1 MINQERLL
9 ERFLKYVQ
17 IDSPTL
23 SERDFAEV
31 LMAELKDLGID
42 VEMDDAGEKTGSNS
56 GNVIA
61 RVKGTTGA
69 EPILFSCHMD
79 TVSPGIGI
87 KPQIKDG
94 VIYSDGTTILGG
106 DDKAGIAAIMEAL
119 TVMKEQSIEH
129 GDLEIVFSIYEEG
142 GLKGSQ
148 NLDYSKIKSKYAFVF
163 DSGGDPG
170 QIITQGPAQVK
181 INATFVGKPAHAGVA
196 PEEGVS
202 AISIAA
208 EAISN
213 MKLLRIDE
221 ETTANIGSI
230 NGGGPTNIV
239 TDKVTIA
246 AEARSLDNDKLKAQS
261 DHMVQCIKDAQA
273 KYGDFEAEIEVVHA
287 YSAFKVEED
296 SDIVNKAKQACINAG
311 LEPFT
316 AKSGGGSDTNNLN
329 GNGIMAVNFGIGEK
343 KPHTLE
349 EHLHIKDLNAT
360 GVLVLELIKLFA

>member
-1 MINQERLL
+1 MINEERLL
-9 ERFLKYVQ
+9 ERFLRYIQ

-23 SERDFAEV
+23 FEREFADV
-31 LMAELKDLGID
+31 LVAELTELGVE
-42 VEMDDAGEKTGSNS
+42 VEMDNAGELTGSNS

-61 RVKGTTGA
+61 RVKGTTGG
-69 EPILFSCHMD
+69 ESILFSSHMD

-87 KPQIKDG
+87 KPEIRDG

-119 TVMKEQSIEH
+119 TVVKEENIEH
-129 GDLEIVFSIYEEG
+129 GDIEILFSIYEEG
-142 GLKGSQ
+142 GLKGSKH
-148 NLDYSKIKSKYAFVF
+148 LDYSKMNSKYGFVF

-181 INATFVGKPAHAGVA
+181 INAEFIGKPAHAGVA

-221 ETTANIGSI
+221 ETTANIGMI
-230 NGGGPTNIV
+230 IGGGPTNIV
-239 TDKVTIA
+239 TDRVRIE
-246 AEARSLDNDKLKAQS
+246 AEARSLDNDKLQAQT

-273 KYGDFEAEIEVVHA
+273 KYGTAEAEIEVVHA

-296 SDIVNKAKQACINAG
+296 SKVVEYAKQALENAG
-311 LEPFT
+311 LTPFL

-329 GNGIMAVNFGIGEK
+329 GNGIMAINFGIGEK

-349 EHLHIKDLNAT
+349 EHLHIKDLNST
-360 GVLVLELIKLFA
+360 GRLVLELIKLFA